1 MKIRSPIDSWTNSL
15 KAVVLGGAVGTG
27 FGIAAFLFLNS
38 RHEGMG
44 EVLFVLVPIAAG
56 FSIAMISRGASS
68 AAAAAFLA
76 VLCSLT
82 ILIATG
88 KEGGLCAALAFPIIL
103 AGLAIGLVIG
113 IAVGALLRWLS
124 LDRRENQTTTMG
136 VLLVT
141 IPLMILAGDQVE
153 RPLLEHPRIDV
164 IQNSITVNVPPVR
177 VWEDIL
183 SIDNV
188 QASKPLL
195 MYIGLP
201 IPERCTLQGQGV
213 GAKRTCYFNSGYIE
227 ETITGWNP
235 PYYMGLTID
244 RTHMPGRHWLGFESA
259 EYRLQGNGTSTILT
273 RTTTISSHLLPR
285 WYWRPLERLGVES
298 EHRYILQD
306 VVMKT
311 ATHSLR

>member
-1 MKIRSPIDSWTNSL
+1 MNSL
-15 KAVVLGGAVGTG
+15 KAILLGGAVGTA
-27 FGIAAFLFLNS
+27 FGVVGFLFLNS
-38 RHEGMG
+38 RHDGMG
-44 EVLFVLVPIAAG
+44 EVLFLLVPVTAG

-76 VLCSLT
+76 VLCSLI

-88 KEGGLCAALAFPIIL
+88 KEGALCAALAFPIIL

-113 IAVGALLRWLS
+113 IGVGALLRWL
-124 LDRRENQTTTMG
+124 LFDRRENQRTTMG
-136 VLLVT
+136 VLLIT
-141 IPLMILAGDQVE
+141 MPLVVIAGDQLE
-153 RPLLEHPRIDV
+153 RPLLIHARTEV
-164 IQNSITVNVPPVR
+164 IQNSVAVYASPER
-177 VWEDIL
+177 VWGDIL
-183 SIDNV
+183 SIDSV
-188 QASKPLL
+188 HASKPLL
-195 MYIGLP
+195 MYVGLP
-201 IPERCTLQGQGV
+201 IPERCALQGQGI

-259 EYRLQGNGTSTILT
+259 EYHIQAKGNSTLLT

-306 VVMKT
+306 VVMREN
-311 ATHSLR
+311 H